1 MRVLK
6 IDKLTDE
13 KWLNLFAAAFKHNDH
28 SGRWVFASR
37 RQEARNDAPRTE
49 AVVIVPI
56 LRETG
61 QPPRLVIIKT
71 FRVPVGAYVHELP
84 AGLVDDG
91 ETIEKTVRRE
101 LREETG
107 LQVSKIRRASPP
119 LYSSSGLTDETATM
133 VFVDARRRKKGKQEL
148 EGSEDI
154 EVLMLDHAQACKL
167 LESKVRMDVRL
178 WCMLYHFQQL
188 GRIE

>member
-13 KWLNLFAAAFKHNDH
+13 KWLNLFAAAFQHNDH
-28 SGRWVFASR
+28 TGRWVFASR
-37 RQEARNDAPRTE
+37 RHEARNDAPRTE

-56 LRETG
+56 LREPR
-61 QPPRLVIIKT
+61 QPPRLVVIKT
-71 FRVPVGAYVHELP
+71 FRVPVGGYVYELP

-91 ETIEKTVRRE
+91 EAIEKTVRRE

-107 LQVSKIRRASPP
+107 LQVAKIREVSTP
-119 LYSSSGLTDETATM
+119 LYSSSGLTDETATI
-133 VFVDARRRKKGKQEL
+133 VIVEARRTKMGKQQL

-154 EVLMLDHAQACKL
+154 EAILLDHSQACKL
-167 LESKVRMDVRL
+167 LKSKVRMDVRL
-178 WCMLYHFQQL
+178 WCMLYHYQQL